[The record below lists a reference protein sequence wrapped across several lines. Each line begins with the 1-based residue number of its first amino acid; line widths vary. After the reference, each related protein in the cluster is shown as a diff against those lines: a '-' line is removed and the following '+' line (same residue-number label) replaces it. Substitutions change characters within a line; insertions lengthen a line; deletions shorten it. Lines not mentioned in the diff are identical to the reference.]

1 MGQPS
6 DADTDV
12 SDTDAAATAPPSPP
26 SLSLGTCG
34 LKVTHA
40 IGVCQFV
47 FVRYAHELVR
57 IVVTSGGCY
66 PGVCLASGVE
76 PFAWFERDYGPYCLG
91 RWNAR
96 ALGLFWDDERCLRD
110 LFRRLPPDPAL
121 VAARSRLVV
130 AVTPCPSGQDKR
142 AKFQTSKPHISAVF
156 YSFWLIFGR
165 AIISWN
171 GLEAWMLFPRRARAE
186 HSR

>member
-12 SDTDAAATAPPSPP
+12 SDTDAAATAPPPPP

-91 RWNAR
+91 R
-96 ALGLFWDDERCLRD
+96 
-110 LFRRLPPDPAL
+110 
-121 VAARSRLVV
+121 
-130 AVTPCPSGQDKR
+130 
-142 AKFQTSKPHISAVF
+142 
-156 YSFWLIFGR
+156 
-165 AIISWN
+165 
-171 GLEAWMLFPRRARAE
+171 
-186 HSR
+186 